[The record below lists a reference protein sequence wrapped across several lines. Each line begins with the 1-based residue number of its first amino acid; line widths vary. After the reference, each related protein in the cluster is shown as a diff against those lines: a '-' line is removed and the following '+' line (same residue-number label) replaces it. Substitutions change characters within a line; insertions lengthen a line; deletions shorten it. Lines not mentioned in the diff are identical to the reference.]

1 MGQEKIEDDEIEIDF
16 SKITNLFKSGK
27 KEKKVEDKEDKDDEE
42 ISFDFNKVKNFFKSE
57 KKESDDEDIAMDW
70 GSVKGFFKKH
80 QTLFLLLIPLFLS
93 IFLRVQPAYLP
104 ITDDWATDTV
114 MNGIRGQV
122 NTQINQQYPNLPDQ
136 NKNALVN
143 TEMGK
148 IIKEQKGQIDQQI
161 TSLSL
166 QFKSQLK
173 DDEGTTY
180 LLAIDPYFWMR
191 KAKNVVDHGHPG
203 DRIVD
208 GMQWN
213 DYMYAPLGRE
223 VSPDMLHGYFE
234 GYMYKII
241 SFFKRDLSLMRLAF
255 YMPILISALSV
266 IPAFFIV
273 RRAGG
278 NVGALFASTMVAVHA
293 GFVSR
298 TAGGFSDTDAYN
310 VFFPLLITWIFI
322 EAFEAKEMK
331 KKLIFGGLSGFF
343 VGLYSLAWTGWWYSF
358 DFILGAIGI
367 YLIYIVLINRKSI
380 GLRIMDLLRKDEF
393 KRPLFLLVIFFVSSL
408 IFVSFFMDFAAFQN
422 FEKGPMAFI
431 KLKDVAVGTVWPN
444 VYTTVAE
451 QNPSSLPA
459 VISQIGG
466 KFLFFLS
473 LMGILFTMIRKD
485 KSRKGEFLFFGAS
498 MLWFLYIIYS
508 LPGSLNT
515 FLLAIAAPVII
526 KLFLIIKNKD
536 TSVDMK
542 YAALLILWFIG
553 TIYASVKGV
562 RYLLLLVPGFSIG
575 FGIFAG
581 VVYKNVSKWVSKE
594 LHIND
599 IITKTTV
606 FILLAL
612 LLINPIKAGYG
623 TAVREIP
630 SMNDAWYNALNK
642 IDMEAAPDAIINSWW
657 DFGHWFKMIGNRAV
671 TFDGTSQNTP
681 MAHWVGKSLITRDE
695 KQAISILRMLDCG
708 SHRAFDELD
717 AVIQHP
723 AESIDLLNDVILLSR
738 TGAERRLE
746 QAGVEDTE
754 AVLQYTHCDPPEN
767 YYITSQDMIGKSGV
781 WGHFGSWDFWRASMY
796 NEVNNKNNIDG
807 IKILMD
813 EFEMSEEEADKIYY
827 EIQTQDPNNWITPWP
842 SYQGGTAGCSATEDM
857 ITCGNG
863 LIFNRSTE
871 EAFIPTQEGL
881 KHLEAIS
888 IPTNDGL
895 KIIEFSGNSVPLGAA
910 LIGKENSF
918 SSILMS
924 PELVGSTFTKLFFY
938 KGHGSEYFEPFSYQR
953 TVFGGEIFVWKVDWE
968 GKDAYLVDE
977 FIVQENEE

>member
-1 MGQEKIEDDEIEIDF
+1 
-16 SKITNLFKSGK
+16 
-27 KEKKVEDKEDKDDEE
+27 
-42 ISFDFNKVKNFFKSE
+42 
-57 KKESDDEDIAMDW
+57 
-70 GSVKGFFKKH
+70 
-80 QTLFLLLIPLFLS
+80 
-93 IFLRVQPAYLP
+93 
-104 ITDDWATDTV
+104 
-114 MNGIRGQV
+114 
-122 NTQINQQYPNLPDQ
+122 
-136 NKNALVN
+136 
-143 TEMGK
+143 
-148 IIKEQKGQIDQQI
+148 
-161 TSLSL
+161 
-166 QFKSQLK
+166 
-173 DDEGTTY
+173 
-180 LLAIDPYFWMR
+180 
-191 KAKNVVDHGHPG
+191 
-203 DRIVD
+203 
-208 GMQWN
+208 
-213 DYMYAPLGRE
+213 
-223 VSPDMLHGYFE
+223 
-234 GYMYKII
+234 
-241 SFFKRDLSLMRLAF
+241 
-255 YMPILISALSV
+255 
-266 IPAFFIV
+266 
-273 RRAGG
+273 
-278 NVGALFASTMVAVHA
+278 
-293 GFVSR
+293 
-298 TAGGFSDTDAYN
+298 
-310 VFFPLLITWIFI
+310 
-322 EAFEAKEMK
+322 
-331 KKLIFGGLSGFF
+331 
-343 VGLYSLAWTGWWYSF
+343 
-358 DFILGAIGI
+358 
-367 YLIYIVLINRKSI
+367 
-380 GLRIMDLLRKDEF
+380 
-393 KRPLFLLVIFFVSSL
+393 
-408 IFVSFFMDFAAFQN
+408 
-422 FEKGPMAFI
+422 
-431 KLKDVAVGTVWPN
+431 
-444 VYTTVAE
+444 
-451 QNPSSLPA
+451 
-459 VISQIGG
+459 
-466 KFLFFLS
+466 
-473 LMGILFTMIRKD
+473 
-485 KSRKGEFLFFGAS
+485 
-498 MLWFLYIIYS
+498 
-508 LPGSLNT
+508 
-515 FLLAIAAPVII
+515 
-526 KLFLIIKNKD
+526 
-536 TSVDMK
+536 
-542 YAALLILWFIG
+542 
-553 TIYASVKGV
+553 
-562 RYLLLLVPGFSIG
+562 
-575 FGIFAG
+575 
-581 VVYKNVSKWVSKE
+581 
-594 LHIND
+594 
-599 IITKTTV
+599 
-606 FILLAL
+606 
-612 LLINPIKAGYG
+612 KAGYG